1 MLNIVWLIG
10 FFVWQGWCGRWR
22 GCTTSWS
29 LSAGFYLWHC
39 RRRRSVEFQR
49 APGDCLILPSTEA
62 SCPVLAGSSTLCSSQ
77 WSPSS
82 GVRGSEAASK
92 SWVKNQERK
101 GHHKK
106 PDLFTFRHWF
116 SALYNLFWH
125 STGNEKQNFSLKVK
139 LRTLLIINEHIRK
152 TSYVLLEKLEFFQI
166 FLFL

>member
-39 RRRRSVEFQR
+39 RRRRSAEFQH

-62 SCPVLAGSSTLCSSQ
+62 SCPALAGSSTLCSSQ
-77 WSPSS
+77 LSPSS
-82 GVRGSEAASK
+82 GVRVSEAASK

-101 GHHKK
+101 GQYEK
-106 PDLFTFRHWF
+106 PDLFTFLDIGFQHFITF
-116 SALYNLFWH
+116 SDIVLETKNRI
-125 STGNEKQNFSLKVK
+125 SLSK
-139 LRTLLIINEHIRK
+139 LK
-152 TSYVLLEKLEFFQI
+152 
-166 FLFL
+166 

>member
-49 APGDCLILPSTEA
+49 VPGDCLILLSTGA

-77 WSPSS
+77 LSPSS
-82 GVRGSEAASK
+82 GVRVSEAASK

-101 GHHKK
+101 GHHKNQTCLLL
-106 PDLFTFRHWF
+106 DIGFQLFITFSDIVLETKNRI
-116 SALYNLFWH
+116 
-125 STGNEKQNFSLKVK
+125 SLSK
-139 LRTLLIINEHIRK
+139 LK
-152 TSYVLLEKLEFFQI
+152 
-166 FLFL
+166 